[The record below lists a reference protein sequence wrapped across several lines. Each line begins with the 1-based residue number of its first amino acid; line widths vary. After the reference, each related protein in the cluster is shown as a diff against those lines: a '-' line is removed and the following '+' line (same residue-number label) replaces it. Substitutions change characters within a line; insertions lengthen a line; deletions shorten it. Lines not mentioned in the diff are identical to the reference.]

1 MNPAQ
6 NPPELPR
13 LVRRLI
19 RFFLRHEEAEGRG
32 AEFDELFGEEVG
44 KRGPKSARRSYRI
57 QFVLSLPGLI
67 TNFIMWEAAML
78 KNYLTIAWRNMAKY
92 KGISLIN
99 VAGLALG
106 IACSLLIF
114 IWVDGQM
121 STDRSQPNADR
132 IFRLEQGDWADLQTS
147 YRKVLGTFPEVEKFV
162 QFSSWQKPIY
172 RVGDRLFDSRQLVF
186 ADDAVFDVFEFRFL
200 RGRPDSAFA
209 DPYSLVLS
217 SSEAERLF
225 GSEDPMGQTVVLD
238 NTFTFTVTGVVEDRD
253 DFHLEWRAM
262 GPFKSLPALTE
273 RPNFLDSRSND
284 NFPTYL
290 LLRPQTNVAAFTEKL
305 TAAINAIRGDDGPRK
320 FSLRPFRDIYF
331 ARDTVVRETGVKHGN
346 MPLVILFSA
355 VAVLILLIACVNF
368 VNLVTARS
376 SSRAKE
382 ISVRKA
388 AGAVRKNLVVQ
399 FLGET
404 SLTVLVS
411 LALALVLVAVLLPS
425 FARLTG
431 EPLDVDWTAGKWLVG
446 ILSVFLFTALASGL
460 GPALYLSSLEP
471 VALMR
476 GRLGR
481 PARRAS
487 FRAVLTVFQF
497 AVAIFL
503 TIGALVV
510 LGQFDYLVSKGLGF
524 DQEQVL
530 LVPLKGELKESLP
543 VLRARLREGKT
554 FGETKAVFKQR
565 LLQSPDIRGVTF
577 ITQSPGELTNTNTWD
592 VRGEEKPMIIM
603 QTDPDFLDVMGLQ
616 LVEGRNLSW
625 DRESDLGLSYLVNE
639 EAVPFLG
646 LDPLFG
652 ETFRANFGP
661 SQVVGVVKNF
671 HFQSLHQK
679 IGPLAVVWFDGW
691 TDTAVIKVA
700 GADIAGAI
708 AHVRNVWGEVS
719 PNAPF
724 SYTFMDETVGRLY
737 ATEARLGR
745 ILKVFVGLA
754 VFLSCLGLF
763 GLSAY
768 IAAQKTKEIGIR
780 KVLGAKASEIVI
792 LLSKD
797 FSRWVLL
804 ANLFAWPAAYFITEK
819 WLQGFAYRIRL
830 GLGPFLL
837 ASVSALTVALLTVS
851 FQSVKAAAANPAA
864 AIRHE

>member
-1 MNPAQ
+1 MN
-6 NPPELPR
+6 LT
-13 LVRRLI
+13 RRLI
-19 RFFLRHEEAEGRG
+19 RFLLRHEDAEGRG
-32 AEFDELFGEEVG
+32 FEFDELFGEAAAG
-44 KRGPKSARRSYRI
+44 QGSKSARRSCRI

-67 TNFIMWEAAML
+67 TNFILWEAAML
-78 KNYLTIAWRNMAKY
+78 KNYLTIAWRNIVKY

-106 IACSLLIF
+106 MACSLLIF
-114 IWVDGQM
+114 VWVDGEM
-121 STDRSQPNADR
+121 KADRSQPKADR
-132 IFRLEQGDWADLQTS
+132 IFRLEEGDWADLQTS

-162 QFSSWQKPIY
+162 QFSSWEKPVF
-172 RVGDRLFDSRQLVF
+172 RVGDKLFDSRELVF
-186 ADDAVFDVFEFRFL
+186 ADDAVFDVFAFTFL
-200 RGRPDSAFA
+200 RGSPDSAFA

-217 SSEAERLF
+217 RSEAERLF
-225 GSEDPMGQTVVLD
+225 GPEDPMGQTVVLD
-238 NTFTFTVTGVVEDRD
+238 NTFPFTVTGIVEDPD

-262 GPFKSLPALTE
+262 GPFKSLPALKR
-273 RPNFLDSRSND
+273 RPTFLSEHND

-290 LLRPQTNVAAFTEKL
+290 LLRPQTNAAALTEKL
-305 TAAINAIRGDDGPRK
+305 AAAINAIRGGDGPRK

-331 ARDTVVRETGVKHGN
+331 TRDAAVREKGVKHGN

-368 VNLVTARS
+368 INLVTARS

-404 SLTVLVS
+404 SLTVLAS
-411 LALALVLVAVLLPS
+411 LALALVLVAALLPS

-431 EPLDVDWTAGKWLVG
+431 EPLEIDWTAGLWLGG
-446 ILSVFLFTALASGL
+446 ILAVFLFTALASGL

-481 PARRAS
+481 PGRGAS
-487 FRAVLTVFQF
+487 FRTVLTVFQF
-497 AVAIFL
+497 AVATFL

-510 LGQFDYLVSKGLGF
+510 LGQFDYLVSQGLGF
-524 DQEQVL
+524 NQEQVL
-530 LVPLKGELKESLP
+530 LVPLKGELKESP
-543 VLRARLREGKT
+543 QVLRARLKEGKT
-554 FGETKAVFKQR
+554 FGETKGVFKQR
-565 LLQSPDIRGVTF
+565 LLQNPDIRGVTF
-577 ITQSPGELTNTNTWD
+577 ISQSPGELTNTNTWD
-592 VRGEEKPMIIM
+592 VRGEERPMKIM

-616 LVEGRNLSW
+616 LVEGRDLSW

-646 LDPLFG
+646 LNPLFG
-652 ETFRANFGP
+652 ETFQANFGR

-671 HFQSLHQK
+671 HFQSLHRK
-679 IGPLAVVWFDGW
+679 IGPMAIVWFDSW
-691 TDTAVIKVA
+691 TDTAVIKVT
-700 GADIAGAI
+700 GTDIAGAI
-708 AHVRNVWGEVS
+708 AHIRNVWGEVN

-724 SYTFMDETVGRLY
+724 SYAFMDETVGRLY
-737 ATEARLGR
+737 AAEARLGR

-780 KVLGAKASEIVI
+780 KVLGAKASEIVV

-830 GLGPFLL
+830 GAGPFLL
-837 ASVSALTVALLTVS
+837 ASASALAVALLTTS
-851 FQSVKAAAANPAA
+851 FQAVKAAAANPAA